1 LKLAILWIPS
11 LGKKALL
18 FLASVISLFTA
29 CGPHEE
35 WNKSTLVYFDTICEM
50 NVLCEP
56 RRFEAC
62 QKEVQRIF
70 AEIETSFSPGIKE
83 HSSPLV
89 LNLFD
94 KALQVYQDSNGFFDI
109 TVAPLSRLWGFIDKK
124 YHLPAPEGIEKTLK
138 IVGMDKVKKEKGRLV
153 LLPDME
159 LDWGGI
165 AKGLGIDLASGALKK
180 MGISRAFI
188 NSGGDLFCWGSN
200 PSNRLWKIGI
210 MHPRK
215 NGYLGVLSLSDMGI
229 ATTGDYQRYFEIDNV
244 RYHHVLDP
252 HTGYPSRNK
261 QSVTVIG
268 PQALYCDALSTALF
282 ASPHPEKIMEKY
294 PEYGALI
301 VDSKGNVFAV
311 GKSFPVEL
319 L

>member
-1 LKLAILWIPS
+1 
-11 LGKKALL
+11 
-18 FLASVISLFTA
+18 
-29 CGPHEE
+29 
-35 WNKSTLVYFDTICEM
+35 M

-62 QKEVQRIF
+62 QKEVQRVF
-70 AEIETSFSPGIKE
+70 AEIEASFSPGIKDVG
-83 HSSPLV
+83 SPLV
-89 LNLFD
+89 LYLFD

-124 YHLPAPEGIEKTLK
+124 YRLPLPEEIGKTLK
-138 IVGMDKVKKEKGRLV
+138 IVGMEKIKKENGRLV

-165 AKGLGIDLASGALKK
+165 AKGFGIDLASEALKK
-180 MGISRAFI
+180 IGISRAFI
-188 NSGGDLFCWGSN
+188 NSGGDLFCWGRN
-200 PSNRLWKIGI
+200 PSSHLWKIGI

-215 NGYLGVLSLSDMGI
+215 KGYLGVLSLSELGV
-229 ATTGDYQRYFEIDNV
+229 ATTGDYQRYFETDNI

-252 HTGYPSRNK
+252 HSGYPSRNK

-282 ASPHPEKIMEKY
+282 ASPHPEKIIEKY

-301 VDSKGNVFAV
+301 VDSQGNVFAV
-311 GKSFPVEL
+311 GKTFPVEL